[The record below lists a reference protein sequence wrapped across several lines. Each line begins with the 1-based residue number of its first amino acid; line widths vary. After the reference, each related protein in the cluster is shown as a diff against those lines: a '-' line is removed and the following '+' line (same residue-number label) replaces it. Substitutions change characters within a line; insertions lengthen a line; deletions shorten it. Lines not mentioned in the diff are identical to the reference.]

1 MTALMVTSW
10 KGHYKVVGTLLQR
23 GASADI
29 KDKVYLCVIRTIV
42 ASYTCIV
49 CLNCSYN

>member
-1 MTALMVTSW
+1 MTALMVASW